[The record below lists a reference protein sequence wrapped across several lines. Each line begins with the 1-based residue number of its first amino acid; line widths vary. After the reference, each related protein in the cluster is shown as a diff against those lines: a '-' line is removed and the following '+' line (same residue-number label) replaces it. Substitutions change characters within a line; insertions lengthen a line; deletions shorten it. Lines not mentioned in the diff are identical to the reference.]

1 MVSPEFPRWL
11 DVPIAD
17 KVGVAEKMPGDFS
30 VWLASPEAT
39 FLNGRY
45 VWAAWDV
52 DEMVA
57 MKEKVASDPSLLT
70 MGLVK

>member
-1 MVSPEFPRWL
+1 L
-11 DVPIAD
+11 T
-17 KVGVAEKMPGDFS
+17 EKLPGDFS
-30 VWLASPEAT
+30 VWLASPEAD

-52 DEMVA
+52 DEMIA
-57 MKEKVASDPSLLT
+57 MKEKLASDPFLLT

>member
-1 MVSPEFPRWL
+1 MVSPEFPGRS
-11 DVPIAD
+11 DVPVTD
-17 KVGVAEKMPGDFS
+17 KAALAEKLPGDFS
-30 VWLASPEAT
+30 VWLASPEAE

-52 DEMVA
+52 DEMIA
-57 MKEKVASDPSLLT
+57 MKEKVSNDPFLLT

>member
-1 MVSPEFPRWL
+1 VLVTDR
-11 DVPIAD
+11 DGDI
-17 KVGVAEKMPGDFS
+17 EKLPGDFS
-30 VWLASPEAT
+30 VWLASPEAA

-52 DEMVA
+52 DEMIA

>member
-1 MVSPEFPRWL
+1 MVSPESLRL
-11 DVPIAD
+11 LEVPITD
-17 KVGVAEKMPGDFS
+17 KVVLTEKLPGDFS
-30 VWLASPEAT
+30 VWLASPEAD

-45 VWAAWDV
+45 VWSAWDV
-52 DEMVA
+52 DEMIA

>member
-1 MVSPEFPRWL
+1 LSTF
-11 DVPIAD
+11 AD
-17 KVGVAEKMPGDFS
+17 ETGFAVRLSGDFA
-30 VWLASPEAT
+30 VWLASPEAY

-52 DEMVA
+52 DEMIA

-70 MGLVK
+70 MSLVK